1 MAHPS
6 DADVPMGAVGV
17 VIVAAGSGSRLG
29 AAVPKAF
36 VLVGGR
42 PLLWYA
48 VRSALACHP
57 AALVVAAPP
66 THVADA
72 ATVVDALGRQA
83 GIPVRVVAGGA
94 ERGDS
99 VLAGTDALPAECEV
113 VLVHDAARAF
123 APPDVFERVAS
134 AVTTDTAAIVPVLPV
149 VDTMKVVDE
158 QGFVVG
164 TADRESLRIV
174 QTPQGFR
181 REVLLEAHRRH
192 GSVATDDAALVEL
205 LGRRVGTVAGDP
217 AALKVTTP
225 DDLAHAERLVA
236 HVEHR

>member
-1 MAHPS
+1 MTLPS

-72 ATVVDALGRQA
+72 ATVIDALGRQA

-134 AVTTDTAAIVPVLPV
+134 AVTTDT
-149 VDTMKVVDE
+149 E

>member
-6 DADVPMGAVGV
+6 DADALSGSVGV

-57 AALVVAAPP
+57 AAIVVAAPG
-66 THVADA
+66 THVAEA
-72 ATVVDALGRQA
+72 GAIVDAPGRQA

-99 VLAGTDALPAECEV
+99 VLAGINSLPPQCQV

-123 APPDVFERVAS
+123 APPEVFERVAA
-134 AVTTDTAAIVPVLPV
+134 AVTTALPAVVPVLPV
-149 VDTMKVVDE
+149 VDTVKVVDE
-158 QGFVVG
+158 RGVVVR
-164 TADRESLRIV
+164 TAERESLRIV

-181 REVLLEAHRRH
+181 RDVLLEAHRRH
-192 GSVATDDAALVEL
+192 GSLASDDAALVEL
-205 LGRRVGTVAGDP
+205 LGRRVGTVPGDP
-217 AALKVTTP
+217 AAVKVTTP
-225 DDLAHAERLVA
+225 EDLEHVERLVA

>member
-57 AALVVAAPP
+57 AALVV
-66 THVADA
+66 A